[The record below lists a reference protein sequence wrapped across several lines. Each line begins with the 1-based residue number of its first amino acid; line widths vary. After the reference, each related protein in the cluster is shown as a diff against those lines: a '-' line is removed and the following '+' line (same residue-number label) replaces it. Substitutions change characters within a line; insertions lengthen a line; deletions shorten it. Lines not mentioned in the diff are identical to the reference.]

1 MARRVLLIPFI
12 LYFTISSG
20 QESYIQK
27 FLSDSSM
34 EHASVSLLII
44 DADKGNI
51 IAEHDADKSLTQAS
65 VLKLIT
71 TAASIELLGSNYT
84 FKTTLGYSGSIK
96 KGSGTLDGNLI
107 IKGGGD
113 PVLGSENF
121 PQYYGDFIEKWAV
134 EISKLGIK
142 KIRGRVLADDSYFD
156 YQPVPGKWVWE
167 DIGNYYG
174 AGVYGLSVFDNTIE
188 IHFRT
193 GTEGSVP
200 VITDIRPSGTEIE
213 YKNYLRAYGST
224 DNGYVFMSPY
234 SKNGWITGSIPSERE
249 DFVLK
254 ASIPDPPLFI
264 AQLLEKNLKEKG
276 IKTDLE
282 ASTIRLLPE
291 LQSDKIKVVSEIISP
306 PLDSVIASL
315 NRESINLYAE
325 SLLKEL
331 GKKFKGEGSTE
342 AGTEVV
348 TEFLEKAGI
357 KTDGMFILDGS
368 GLSVQD
374 AVNSREIA
382 MLLLYMKKSGKHFG
396 DYYNSLPG
404 AGKEG
409 TLKNCFKDPVFDS
422 RLKAKSGTLLRV
434 KSYAGYFTA
443 LSGKEMIFSI
453 IVNNFSGSPARIV
466 SFIEEIIKETILY
479 K

>member
-1 MARRVLLIPFI
+1 V
-12 LYFTISSG
+12 
-20 QESYIQK
+20 
-27 FLSDSSM
+27 FLS
-34 EHASVSLLII
+34 
-44 DADKGNI
+44 
-51 IAEHDADKSLTQAS
+51 
-65 VLKLIT
+65 
-71 TAASIELLGSNYT
+71 
-84 FKTTLGYSGSIK
+84 
-96 KGSGTLDGNLI
+96 
-107 IKGGGD
+107 
-113 PVLGSENF
+113 P
-121 PQYYGDFIEKWAV
+121 YG
-134 EISKLGIK
+134 
-142 KIRGRVLADDSYFD
+142 
-156 YQPVPGKWVWE
+156 
-167 DIGNYYG
+167 
-174 AGVYGLSVFDNTIE
+174 
-188 IHFRT
+188 
-193 GTEGSVP
+193 
-200 VITDIRPSGTEIE
+200 
-213 YKNYLRAYGST
+213 
-224 DNGYVFMSPY
+224 
-234 SKNGWITGSIPSERE
+234 KNGWIAGSIPAERE

-254 ASIPDPPLFI
+254 ASISDPPLFI

-276 IKTDLE
+276 IKTDFE

-306 PLDSVIASL
+306 PLDSVIAVL

-348 TEFLEKAGI
+348 LEFLEKAGI

-374 AVNSREIA
+374 AVNSREIV

-396 DYYNSLPG
+396 DYYNSLPD

-453 IVNNFSGSPARIV
+453 IVNNFSGSPSRIV

>member
-1 MARRVLLIPFI
+1 MTRRILLIPFI
-12 LYFTISSG
+12 FYFTTSSA
-20 QESYIQK
+20 QENSIQK

-34 EHASVSLLII
+34 QHASVSLLII
-44 DADKGNI
+44 DADNANI

-71 TAASIELLGSNYT
+71 SAASIELLGCDHT
-84 FKTTLGYSGSIK
+84 FITTLGYSGSIK
-96 KGSGTLDGNLI
+96 KGSGTLDGNII

-121 PQYYGDFIEKWAV
+121 PHYYGDLIEKWTD
-134 EISKLGIK
+134 EILKLGIK
-142 KIRGRVLADDSYFD
+142 KIKGRVLADDSYFD
-156 YQPVPGKWVWE
+156 YQPVPVKWTWE

-188 IHFRT
+188 IHFKT
-193 GTEGSVP
+193 GSEGSVP
-200 VITDIRPSGTEIE
+200 VITDVRPSGTAIE
-213 YKNYLRAYGST
+213 FKNYLRAYGST
-224 DNGYVFMSPY
+224 DNGYVFLSPY
-234 SKNGWITGSIPSERE
+234 SNSGWIAGSIPAEMT

-254 ASIPDPPLFI
+254 ASIPDPPLII

-276 IKTDLE
+276 IKCDLK
-282 ASTIRLLPE
+282 ASTIRLLPG
-291 LQSDKIKVVSEIISP
+291 LQPDKIKVVSEIISP
-306 PLDSVIASL
+306 PLDSIITIL
-315 NRESINLYAE
+315 NKESINLYAE

-331 GKKFKGEGSTE
+331 GKKFKGEGST
-342 AGTEVV
+342 ASGTEVV
-348 TEFLEKAGI
+348 LEFLNKAGI

-374 AVNSREIA
+374 AVNSRGIA
-382 MLLLYMKKSGKHFG
+382 MLLFYMRKNGKHFG
-396 DYYNSLPG
+396 DFYNSLPD

-422 RLKAKSGTLLRV
+422 RLRAKSGTLLRV

-453 IVNNFSGSPARIV
+453 IVNNFSGSPARVI